1 MGNKNLKI
9 FILCIGFILCGCANM
24 GQGPTG
30 GKKDIVAPS
39 ATKFSPQNKATN
51 VKGNKIEILFDE
63 YIQVNNANQNIIVS
77 PPQKTQPIT
86 KGIGKKVVMEFRDT
100 LQPNTT
106 YTIDFG
112 KSIGDY
118 TENNLTKDFVYSFS
132 TGENVDSLK
141 LSGIVL
147 NADNLTPC
155 EDIYVGIHSICDDS
169 TFTNRPFERIAKTDK
184 EGKFTILGAGNKQ
197 YKIFALKDLNNNY
210 YYDQRGETIAFEDI
224 STPIPSIETIIQSDT
239 TFGDSATIDT
249 IIHKTIYKYLPDEI
263 LLRAFVLPTE
273 IQEFKKIKRER
284 NYFTLNFTKIE
295 KSLPK
300 VTLLNSDK
308 EEWFIA
314 EPSITTDTVKYWIT
328 DSTLFAMDS
337 IQIAIEYLVTDS
349 LRELVSQTDTLWA
362 NLTGKQLSDEA
373 KKLESRKKLEER
385 MAKRGIKV
393 KRDNLLKLS
402 KEPSTVEIYNPVVIE
417 WERPIAHLDTSKIHF
432 YIKEDSVLTPIKG
445 SIEKD
450 KDPYYPRQYKLV
462 GDFKTDI
469 FYQVD
474 IDSAAFYDYYGNHNN
489 AIEVLFRIKPID
501 NYATF
506 TLNVKN
512 IEGEAFVEM
521 ITKTDEV
528 IRREQVK
535 NNMAKFIHITPGEYF
550 FRLIEDKN
558 GNGLWDTG
566 DYSQGLPP
574 EYVYYLPKRIK
585 FRKNWD
591 VEEEW
596 DVKEIPLEEQRPSD
610 LAISKKQSK

>member
-184 EGKFTILGAGNKQ
+184 NGKFTILGAGNKQ

-224 STPIPSIETIIQSDT
+224 
-239 TFGDSATIDT
+239 
-249 IIHKTIYKYLPDEI
+249 
-263 LLRAFVLPTE
+263 AF
-273 IQEFKKIKRER
+273 
-284 NYFTLNFTKIE
+284 
-295 KSLPK
+295 
-300 VTLLNSDK
+300 
-308 EEWFIA
+308 
-314 EPSITTDTVKYWIT
+314 
-328 DSTLFAMDS
+328 
-337 IQIAIEYLVTDS
+337 
-349 LRELVSQTDTLWA
+349 
-362 NLTGKQLSDEA
+362 
-373 KKLESRKKLEER
+373 
-385 MAKRGIKV
+385 
-393 KRDNLLKLS
+393 
-402 KEPSTVEIYNPVVIE
+402 
-417 WERPIAHLDTSKIHF
+417 AHLTHSIFPMKKKSEHTFLTNYNTHF
-432 YIKEDSVLTPIKG
+432 QYQPI
-445 SIEKD
+445 
-450 KDPYYPRQYKLV
+450 L
-462 GDFKTDI
+462 
-469 FYQVD
+469 
-474 IDSAAFYDYYGNHNN
+474 
-489 AIEVLFRIKPID
+489 
-501 NYATF
+501 
-506 TLNVKN
+506 
-512 IEGEAFVEM
+512 
-521 ITKTDEV
+521 
-528 IRREQVK
+528 
-535 NNMAKFIHITPGEYF
+535 
-550 FRLIEDKN
+550 
-558 GNGLWDTG
+558 
-566 DYSQGLPP
+566 
-574 EYVYYLPKRIK
+574 
-585 FRKNWD
+585 
-591 VEEEW
+591 
-596 DVKEIPLEEQRPSD
+596 
-610 LAISKKQSK
+610 

>member
-51 VKGNKIEILFDE
+51 VKDNTIEILFDE

-184 EGKFTILGAGNKQ
+184 NGKFTILGAGNKQ

-295 KSLPK
+295 NRIIFQITNKII
-300 VTLLNSDK
+300 NNGYK
-308 EEWFIA
+308 E
-314 EPSITTDTVKYWIT
+314 
-328 DSTLFAMDS
+328 
-337 IQIAIEYLVTDS
+337 
-349 LRELVSQTDTLWA
+349 
-362 NLTGKQLSDEA
+362 
-373 KKLESRKKLEER
+373 
-385 MAKRGIKV
+385 
-393 KRDNLLKLS
+393 
-402 KEPSTVEIYNPVVIE
+402 
-417 WERPIAHLDTSKIHF
+417 
-432 YIKEDSVLTPIKG
+432 
-445 SIEKD
+445 
-450 KDPYYPRQYKLV
+450 
-462 GDFKTDI
+462 
-469 FYQVD
+469 
-474 IDSAAFYDYYGNHNN
+474 
-489 AIEVLFRIKPID
+489 
-501 NYATF
+501 
-506 TLNVKN
+506 
-512 IEGEAFVEM
+512 
-521 ITKTDEV
+521 
-528 IRREQVK
+528 
-535 NNMAKFIHITPGEYF
+535 
-550 FRLIEDKN
+550 
-558 GNGLWDTG
+558 
-566 DYSQGLPP
+566 
-574 EYVYYLPKRIK
+574 
-585 FRKNWD
+585 
-591 VEEEW
+591 
-596 DVKEIPLEEQRPSD
+596 
-610 LAISKKQSK
+610 

>member
-39 ATKFSPQNKATN
+39 ATEFSPQNKATN
-51 VKGNKIEILFDE
+51 VKDNTIEIVFDE

-249 IIHKTIYKYLPDEI
+249 IIHKTLYKYLPDEI

-273 IQEFKKIKRER
+273 IQEFKKIKRIGKR
-284 NYFTLNFTKIE
+284 CADTFIFS
-295 KSLPK
+295 KSSLFVPM
-300 VTLLNSDK
+300 NSM
-308 EEWFIA
+308 
-314 EPSITTDTVKYWIT
+314 P
-328 DSTLFAMDS
+328 
-337 IQIAIEYLVTDS
+337 
-349 LRELVSQTDTLWA
+349 
-362 NLTGKQLSDEA
+362 LS
-373 KKLESRKKLEER
+373 
-385 MAKRGIKV
+385 V
-393 KRDNLLKLS
+393 
-402 KEPSTVEIYNPVVIE
+402 
-417 WERPIAHLDTSKIHF
+417 
-432 YIKEDSVLTPIKG
+432 
-445 SIEKD
+445 
-450 KDPYYPRQYKLV
+450 
-462 GDFKTDI
+462 
-469 FYQVD
+469 
-474 IDSAAFYDYYGNHNN
+474 
-489 AIEVLFRIKPID
+489 
-501 NYATF
+501 
-506 TLNVKN
+506 
-512 IEGEAFVEM
+512 
-521 ITKTDEV
+521 
-528 IRREQVK
+528 
-535 NNMAKFIHITPGEYF
+535 F
-550 FRLIEDKN
+550 FRVS
-558 GNGLWDTG
+558 GLEKATPCH
-566 DYSQGLPP
+566 SSSP
-574 EYVYYLPKRIK
+574 VCTHR
-585 FRKNWD
+585 N
-591 VEEEW
+591 
-596 DVKEIPLEEQRPSD
+596 
-610 LAISKKQSK
+610 A